1 MTYDEF
7 QRHVGKAGL
16 KLYEFARYMDLNP
29 TTISNKRSRGVP
41 RHLAMVAV
49 LLGELADRGI
59 DYRELLA
66 RNGIEPTAPRN
77 SDANGAAK
85 GNEN

>member
-77 SDANGAAK
+77 SDDNGATK
-85 GNEN
+85 GDEN

>member
-77 SDANGAAK
+77 SDANGATK
-85 GNEN
+85 GDEN